1 MSRTVAFIGL
11 GHMGGPMAAN
21 LAEAGHRVLGHDL
34 VPALLEAAAGTGVEP
49 AASAADAVA
58 AADVVISMLPAG
70 RQVLGLYDDILTA
83 ARPGT
88 LFVDC
93 STIDVTD
100 ARTAQER
107 AAAAG
112 MRALDAPVS
121 GGVVGAEAGTL
132 TFMAG
137 GGEAEFAEA
146 LPLLEV
152 MGKKAV
158 HCGGA
163 GAGQAAKV
171 CNNMILGV
179 SMIAVSEAF
188 VLGESLGLTHQALYD
203 VASTASG
210 QCWALS
216 VNCPVPGPVP
226 ASPANRDY
234 RPGFAAALM
243 AKDLGLAANALREG
257 GIHAELGLRAA
268 ELYAAYAE
276 QVGDTEDFSGI
287 VRTIRD
293 RTGEAA

>member
-21 LAEAGHRVLGHDL
+21 LVKAGHRVRGHDL
-34 VPALLEAAAGTGVEP
+34 APESLEAAAGAGVDP
-49 AASAADAVA
+49 AASAGQAVTGADL
-58 AADVVISMLPAG
+58 VITMLPAG
-70 RQVLGLYDDILTA
+70 DHVLGLYGDILDVA
-83 ARPGT
+83 SPGT

-93 STIDVTD
+93 STIDVAD
-100 ARTAQER
+100 ARTAHER
-107 AAAAG
+107 AVAAG

-121 GGVVGAEAGTL
+121 GGVVGAEAATL

-137 GGEAEFAEA
+137 GGSDEFTEAE
-146 LPLLEV
+146 PLLAA
-152 MGKKAV
+152 MGRKVV

-163 GAGQAAKV
+163 GAGQAAKI

-188 VLGESLGLTHQALYD
+188 VLGESLGLSHQALYD

-226 ASPANRDY
+226 ASPANHDY
-234 RPGFAAALM
+234 RPGFAASLM
-243 AKDLGLAANALREG
+243 AKDLGLAANAVRSG
-257 GIHAELGLRAA
+257 GVHAELGLRAA
-268 ELYAAYAE
+268 ELFVAYAE
-276 QVGDTEDFSGI
+276 QVGATEDFSGI
-287 VRTIRD
+287 VRTIRNQN
-293 RTGEAA
+293 GEQA